1 MNAAA
6 RKQKSRDAIR
16 EEFNQ
21 LLARL
26 GDSDLESLIEYARR
40 RYGNKSQLGAEVAR
54 ETESD
59 AAEQEKQNTP

>member
-6 RKQKSRDAIR
+6 RKQKSREAIR

-26 GDSDLESLIEYARR
+26 GDSDIESLIEYARR
-40 RYGNKSQLGAEVAR
+40 RYGDKSQLGAKVAR

-59 AAEQEKQNTP
+59 AAEQEKENTP